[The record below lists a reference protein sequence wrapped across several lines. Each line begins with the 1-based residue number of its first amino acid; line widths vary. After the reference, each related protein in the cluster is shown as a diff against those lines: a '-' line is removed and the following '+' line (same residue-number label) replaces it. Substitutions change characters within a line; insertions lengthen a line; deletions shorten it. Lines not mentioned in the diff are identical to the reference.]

1 MALRSHLHL
10 LLDGL
15 EVVALVPQLA
25 LELVGEHIER
35 LPQLLKFGLR
45 RLALLLAFIRV
56 LVRVPL
62 ERRALVRA
70 ANFLFGGL
78 AAHALDAQQCV
89 QVLAL
94 ALLDEE
100 LGFGGLL
107 EHALVVSTT
116 RLGVQT
122 LLHGR
127 QGLAPALE
135 FLKGLRLQ

>member
-35 LPQLLKFGLR
+35 LPQLLKLGLR
-45 RLALLLAFIRV
+45 CLALHLAFIRV
-56 LVRVPL
+56 LVRVAL

-107 EHALVVSTT
+107 EHALVVPSS

-135 FLKGLRLQ
+135 FLQGLCLQ